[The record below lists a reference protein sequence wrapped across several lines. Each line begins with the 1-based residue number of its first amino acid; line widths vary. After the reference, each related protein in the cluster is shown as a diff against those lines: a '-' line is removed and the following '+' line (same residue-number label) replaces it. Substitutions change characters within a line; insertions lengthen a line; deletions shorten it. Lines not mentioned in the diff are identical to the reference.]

1 MVKQT
6 IRRLRDKA
14 ASGLADRV
22 ADRLDERMTN
32 GIAERL
38 EGRLADRLADRLV
51 EGLPARLEEPLAEA
65 LAGRLEGR
73 LTDRLAEALPGRL
86 EGRLAE
92 ALADRLEERLARS
105 LEGPL
110 ADGIAARME
119 APLAGAVAARLE
131 GPLADGIAGRL
142 APLLGDRSPAPA
154 EGWTLHLDYAPSA
167 SLSPRWCK
175 EGPRNGALVS
185 LFEASRPSWSLLLD
199 RIVEVASDLAGV
211 AESLPEEDPAP
222 RWRNPMLAG
231 PDALSLCAVL
241 STGPSTYLEIGS
253 GNSTKFVRRFLS
265 SRGLATRVLS
275 IDPAPRAECD
285 ALCDEIQRTP
295 FELADLSAF
304 GRLVPGDVVFLD
316 GSHRCFTNS
325 DVTVFFL
332 EVLPR
337 LPAGVIVGVHD
348 VFLPDDYPREWTDRH
363 YSEQYVLAAWLLGA
377 GARAKILFPAYH
389 VCVDAGD
396 DPRLAAARS
405 ASGCPADAF
414 HGCAFWFEVPG

>member
-1 MVKQT
+1 MKDAIKRV
-6 IRRLRDKA
+6 RDRA

-22 ADRLDERMTN
+22 ADRLE
-32 GIAERL
+32 ERL
-38 EGRLADRLADRLV
+38 SDALADRLV
-51 EGLPARLEEPLAEA
+51 ERLAGPVSERLAGPLA
-65 LAGRLEGR
+65 
-73 LTDRLAEALPGRL
+73 DSL

-92 ALADRLEERLARS
+92 RLEPRLS
-105 LEGPL
+105 EG
-110 ADGIAARME
+110 I
-119 APLAGAVAARLE
+119 AGAVAGRVEESIFAAVASFAGARP
-131 GPLADGIAGRL
+131 G
-142 APLLGDRSPAPA
+142 
-154 EGWTLHLDYAPSA
+154 GWSLSLDYAPSA
-167 SLSPRWCK
+167 NLSPRWSK
-175 EGPRNGALVS
+175 DGPRNAALVG
-185 LFEASRPSWSLLLD
+185 LVEASRPLWSATLD
-199 RIVEVASDLAGV
+199 RVVEVAPSFAGI

-231 PDALSLCAVL
+231 LDALALGAL
-241 STGPSTYLEIGS
+241 LARGPATYLEIGS